1 MRVGIVGFASSGKTT
16 LFNTLTGLEADTGF
30 GRKDKV
36 NTGVIDVPDER
47 LDKIAEIINPRRILY
62 AKITFT
68 DVPGGNSGGNA
79 LDAQMLQEIRN
90 VEALVHVV
98 RAFRSQLVA
107 GAPDPLKEIRD
118 FQDELKI
125 ADQIIIER
133 RIERLAREKGSE
145 LEKALL
151 PRLLEHLESGGA
163 LRTLD
168 LNEQDLNLISGYRFV
183 SLKPII
189 LVLNVEEDAMT
200 SEETKALIEKVQA
213 ELGLTPFPISAAL
226 EAEIA
231 QLEPE
236 EQEAFLAELGLPET
250 PRNRFIQ
257 SAYAALELIS
267 YITQGVEE
275 VRAWTIKRHTNAKRA
290 ARAIHSDLERG
301 FIRAEVIPY
310 EAFMHYRSEAA
321 CKEAGKARVEG
332 KDYIVQD
339 GDILH
344 IRANV

>member
-16 LFNTLTGLEADTGF
+16 LFNTLTGLDADTGF

-68 DVPGGNSGGNA
+68 DVPGGSSGGNA

-90 VEALVHVV
+90 VEALAHVV
-98 RAFRSQLVA
+98 RDFDSPLVA

-133 RIERLAREKGSE
+133 RIERLAREKGNE

-151 PRLLEHLESGGA
+151 PRLLEHLENGQP

-168 LNEQDLNLISGYRFV
+168 LNEQDLNLISGYRFI

-189 LVLNVEEDAMT
+189 IVINVAEDAVT
-200 SEETKALIEKVQA
+200 SDATQALIQKVQQ
-213 ELGLTPFPISAAL
+213 ELGITPFAISAAL

-236 EQEAFLAELGLPET
+236 EQEAFLADLGIT
-250 PRNRFIQ
+250 DTARDRFVQ
-257 SAYAALELIS
+257 SAYASLDLIS

-275 VRAWTIKRHTNAKRA
+275 VRAWTIKRDTNAKRA

-301 FIRAEVIPY
+301 FIRAEVIPFD
-310 EAFMHYRSEAA
+310 AFMHYRSEQA
-321 CKEAGKARVEG
+321 CKDAGKARVEG